1 MTFLTT
7 RRMIDVGIW
16 GATALLV
23 SAALTTPIVAL
34 HVTSEVSGWI
44 MLGMLT
50 ALALLMLRKRLTP
63 LPLGR
68 VSTWL
73 DFHVYVGAV
82 SVIGFFVHTGLD
94 IPTGGLERTL
104 AMLYALVAATGFV
117 GFYLSR
123 TVPSR
128 LTRRGEEVLFE
139 RIPEFTTRL
148 RDRTESV
155 VYQSAA
161 EGHTTVLADF
171 YQRRLAAFLA
181 GPRHVVAHLFGS
193 NRTCHALL
201 AELRALD
208 RYLAEDERPARFE
221 LEEIVNKKDDLDF
234 HYAGQAALK
243 YWLFVHIPLTYGL
256 LVFALW
262 HVVLVYAYSE
272 TL

>member
-7 RRMIDVGIW
+7 RRMLDTGIW
-16 GATALLV
+16 VATALLV
-23 SAALTTPIVAL
+23 SAALTTPAIAL

-68 VSTWL
+68 VATWL

-104 AMLYALVAATGFV
+104 ALLYALVAATGFA
-117 GFYLSR
+117 GLYLSR
-123 TVPSR
+123 TLPSR

-139 RIPEFTTRL
+139 RIPEFTARL
-148 RDRTESV
+148 REQAEAV
-155 VYQSAA
+155 VVRSAR
-161 EGHTTVLADF
+161 EGHGTVLADF

-181 GPRHVVAHLFGS
+181 GPRHTIAHLLGS
-193 NRTCHALL
+193 HRTCHALC

-208 RYLAEDERPARFE
+208 RYLAEDERPARRQ
-221 LEEIVNKKDDLDF
+221 LEAIVNKKDDLDF
-234 HYAGQAALK
+234 HYAGQGALK
-243 YWLFVHIPLTYGL
+243 YWLFIHIPLTYGL
-256 LVFALW
+256 LIFAVW